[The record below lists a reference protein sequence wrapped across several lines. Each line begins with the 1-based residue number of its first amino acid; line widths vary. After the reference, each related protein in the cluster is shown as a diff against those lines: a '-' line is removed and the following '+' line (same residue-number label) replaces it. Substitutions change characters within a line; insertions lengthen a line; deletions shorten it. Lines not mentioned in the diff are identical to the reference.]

1 MAIAIVHNG
10 EVIYLNTSGV
20 RNVTSG
26 EGVTPDT
33 LFQIGSLSKAFT
45 ATYIAQLVDNGTLN
59 WNTIINDKY
68 PYQLRG
74 DLQNILT
81 IGDALS
87 HSSGPWS
94 CT

>member
-45 ATYIAQLVDNGTLN
+45 AT
-59 WNTIINDKY
+59 
-68 PYQLRG
+68 
-74 DLQNILT
+74 
-81 IGDALS
+81 
-87 HSSGPWS
+87 
-94 CT
+94 